1 MFGDIR
7 PKAMEPNPVNICC
20 NIECGARFDCRLFA
34 AALDVNAGKIK
45 HYNIIQCINFN
56 YYQK

>member
-1 MFGDIR
+1 
-7 PKAMEPNPVNICC
+7 MEPNPVNICC
-20 NIECGARFDCRLFA
+20 NVECGARFDCRLFA